1 MPPKRKDPAAVALGR
16 KGGRAWARTLS
27 KKQLRERM
35 SRLARIRWA
44 KVFRERARAA
54 SAAVS
59 GLSES
64 GSVPAG
70 KKRI

>member
-16 KGGRAWARTLS
+16 KGGQARVAKLS
-27 KKQLRERM
+27 KKQRREQM
-35 SRLARIRWA
+35 SRLARIRWE
-44 KVFRERARAA
+44 KEFRNRARPA

-70 KKRI
+70 KKGI